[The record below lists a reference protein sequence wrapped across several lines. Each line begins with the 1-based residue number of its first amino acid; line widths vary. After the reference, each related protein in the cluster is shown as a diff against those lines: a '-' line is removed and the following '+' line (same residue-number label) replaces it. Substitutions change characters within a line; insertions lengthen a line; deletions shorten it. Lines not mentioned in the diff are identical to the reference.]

1 MPFGESMVR
10 LDQNRDANGSFK
22 FQEDSLSRPL
32 IVLGDKTSHGG
43 TVISADMTSDINGK
57 YMARVNDNTVCPKC
71 KGTFAITTGASD
83 MTDGAGNA
91 YARHGD
97 STACGAKLLSAQV
110 TTYWDAGSSTGSDA
124 SAGQGDALAQAAP
137 ATVAAETPTLCL
149 ECLAAAAARG
159 ASIVPRG

>member
-1 MPFGESMVR
+1 LSKPF
-10 LDQNRDANGSFK
+10 
-22 FQEDSLSRPL
+22 

-43 TVISADMTSDINGK
+43 TVISADMTCDINGK
-57 YMARVNDNTVCPKC
+57 YMARVNDTTVCPKC
-71 KGTFAITTGASD
+71 KGTFRITTGAND

-91 YARHGD
+91 YARDGD

-110 TTYWDAGSSTGSDA
+110 TTYWDAESAMGSSA
-124 SAGQGDALAQAAP
+124 STGQGDTPAAAP

-159 ASIVPRG
+159 AGIVPRG